1 MNISKAYK
9 QISEALTKH
18 DSLMELSRK
27 SGIAYNTLLAI
38 KAGTANP
45 TIGTLEVLSRALGD
59 ADGV

>member
-9 QISEALTKH
+9 EISAALAAH
-18 DSLMELSRK
+18 ENLMELSRK

-45 TIGTLEVLSRALGD
+45 TIGTLYALAAALGGK
-59 ADGV
+59 DGV